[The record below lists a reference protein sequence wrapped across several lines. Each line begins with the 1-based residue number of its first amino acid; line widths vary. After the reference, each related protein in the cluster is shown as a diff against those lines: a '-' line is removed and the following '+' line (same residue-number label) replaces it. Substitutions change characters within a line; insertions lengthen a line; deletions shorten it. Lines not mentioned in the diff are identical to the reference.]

1 MHAENASR
9 EGRLRTQ
16 FSKNSVDNYFR
27 EVLKHSGIKMHLL
40 IVDDD
45 SITRMT
51 LRTILTSDG
60 HTVSLA
66 VDGEDALS
74 KVLDSPV
81 DMVITDV
88 IMPRLNGIQL
98 RNAVRSLP
106 EKAHLPFLFISGY
119 DDDRTLGAVS
129 DPVKEG
135 FFKKGR
141 PLVEL
146 LAWIKYLTTP
156 VEKRSSY
163 PPNAD
168 CPPTTPNHRYK
179 PHPERDTRPH
189 L

>member
-1 MHAENASR
+1 MHI
-9 EGRLRTQ
+9 L
-16 FSKNSVDNYFR
+16 V
-27 EVLKHSGIKMHLL
+27 
-40 IVDDD
+40 VDDD
-45 SITRMT
+45 SVTRMT
-51 LRTILTSDG
+51 FRTVLTSDG
-60 HTVSLA
+60 HTVTVAS
-66 VDGEDALS
+66 DGEAALA
-74 KVLDSPV
+74 KVLELPV

-88 IMPRLNGIQL
+88 RMPRLNGIQL

-106 EKAHLPFLFISGY
+106 DKAHLPFLFISGY

-141 PLVEL
+141 QLVEL

-163 PPNAD
+163 PPNVD
-168 CPPTTPNHRYK
+168 CSSPEPRRRYN
-179 PHPERDTRPH
+179 PQSGHETRPH

>member
-1 MHAENASR
+1 
-9 EGRLRTQ
+9 
-16 FSKNSVDNYFR
+16 
-27 EVLKHSGIKMHLL
+27 MHLL
-40 IVDDD
+40 VVDDD

-51 LRTILTSDG
+51 LRTALTSDG

-74 KVLDSPV
+74 KVSESPV

-88 IMPRLNGIQL
+88 RMPRLTGIGL

-106 EKAHLPFLFISGY
+106 DKAHLPFLFISGY
-119 DDDRTLGAVS
+119 DDDQALGAVS

-141 PLVEL
+141 PLIEL

-156 VEKRSSY
+156 VEERSSY
-163 PPNAD
+163 PPNVD
-168 CPPTTPNHRYK
+168 CPPSTSPNHYNPNR
-179 PHPERDTRPH
+179 ERDTRPH